1 MVMEHRVNTSHR
13 SAQHQFVAP
22 AQGTPNTKPGESGA
36 VAAASD
42 DTNADATKLA
52 ELLSSHLDVQLA
64 QLLQE
69 PEEGVPPCHHEEPNN
84 SSTGTR
90 SSITALEEL
99 DILDCHAS
107 MMDLRD
113 NLFRLQQMDIFRV
126 EWLSEQLEEK
136 QLANKPVA

>member
-1 MVMEHRVNTSHR
+1 M
-13 SAQHQFVAP
+13 
-22 AQGTPNTKPGESGA
+22 
-36 VAAASD
+36 
-42 DTNADATKLA
+42 
-52 ELLSSHLDVQLA
+52 QLA

-136 QLANKPVA
+136 QLANKPAA